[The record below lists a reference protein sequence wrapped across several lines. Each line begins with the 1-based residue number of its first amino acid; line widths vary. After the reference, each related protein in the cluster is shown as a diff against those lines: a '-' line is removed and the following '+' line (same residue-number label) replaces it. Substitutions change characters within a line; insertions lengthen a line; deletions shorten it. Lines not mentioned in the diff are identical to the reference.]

1 MVSNNNKIKK
11 FRFIIFLYN
20 IYMPEKR
27 EHREKKHR
35 HRSPSTSSS
44 HESSSSST
52 TEQVIVNIK
61 KRHSKRTSS
70 ESKSSKSKYS
80 SSSSCSPKKCQ
91 NKKKECESSVVE
103 YYSNDKKDR
112 RRSSKKSST
121 SSCSSSSDNCS
132 FEEIYKYYKY
142 RLLKDHELM
151 PAGSTAYLNSY
162 DNDASNTPRSTP
174 VEITNIDTSKNIDH
188 LYPGSPF
195 YVREAG
201 IYILFYMAST
211 DNPSQYCIFV
221 NGVEQP
227 LTRTGQN
234 SGSGQ
239 LILRTMLKLKENDAV
254 LVRNSDS
261 SAVVVYT
268 QQNIGG
274 SQIGN
279 NDTVLLTKIAP
290 YCLPKIDKEW
300 NEECLSKRNKY
311 LFRKL
316 VEKMLL
322 DKDLM
327 LKGFN
332 IRGSFF
338 TKTAQTVLPEQDL
351 VFDNFINVNGL
362 QWNPTG
368 SNPEQVK
375 VLEDGVYKI
384 FANAHVGVS
393 AQFAITVNGVAV
405 IPGIQGINKGA
416 TPLTSRTLLQL
427 KKGDVLTVRNH
438 TTSPFFNITT
448 HAGGLQETISL
459 IFTIFKIA
467 PLASVVEE
475 CKLNNHHKKCYEKFK
490 SYLLSRCDLQVAGPR
505 SYFSVTGDVHQ
516 TIVLNDAFDWP
527 NNALIEGMHHHQG
540 TKMFKVEHDGIYD
553 LFVDT
558 LAYESQQ
565 LTLFINGLPDLSTTF
580 GRDSGGG
587 RLLMRQLVKLN
598 KGDVLTVNNYESNT
612 LALNTSINAGG
623 LLVGHNALFMGFILC
638 PIDVLPPKKCSKK
651 QSKKQSRKGK

>member
-1 MVSNNNKIKK
+1 
-11 FRFIIFLYN
+11 
-20 IYMPEKR
+20 MPEKR

-35 HRSPSTSSS
+35 HRSPSPSSS
-44 HESSSSST
+44 SSSCSSSSST

-61 KRHSKRTSS
+61 KHHHKKSESS
-70 ESKSSKSKYS
+70 ESYKSR
-80 SSSSCSPKKCQ
+80 SCSPKKCQ
-91 NKKKECESSVVE
+91 NKKKESESSVVE

-151 PAGSTAYLNSY
+151 PAGSTAYLNAY
-162 DNDASNTPRSTP
+162 DNDASNTPRQAP
-174 VEITNIDTSKNIDH
+174 VEIVNVDLSKNIDH

-201 IYILFYMAST
+201 VYILFYMAST
-211 DNPSQYCIFV
+211 DNPSQYCVFV
-221 NGVEQP
+221 NGVQEP

-239 LILRTMLKLKENDAV
+239 MILRTMLRLKENDAV
-254 LVRNSDS
+254 LVRNSES
-261 SAVVVYT
+261 TAVVIYT

-279 NDTVLLTKIAP
+279 NDTILLSKIAP
-290 YCLPKIDKEW
+290 YCLPKIDKDW

-311 LFRKL
+311 LFKKL

-332 IRGSFF
+332 IRGSFS
-338 TKTAQTVLPEQDL
+338 TKTEQTVLPEQDL
-351 VFDNFINVNGL
+351 VFDTMTNVNGL
-362 QWNPTG
+362 LWNPTG
-368 SNPEQVK
+368 TNPEQVK
-375 VLEDGVYKI
+375 ILEDGVYKV

-405 IPGIQGINKGA
+405 IPGIQGVNKGA

-438 TTSPFFNITT
+438 TTSPYFNITT
-448 HAGGLQETISL
+448 HAGGLQETVSL
-459 IFTIFKIA
+459 ILTVFKIA
-467 PLASVVEE
+467 PLPSEVMEE
-475 CKLNNHHKKCYEKFK
+475 CRLNSHHKKCFEKFK

-505 SYFSVTGDVHQ
+505 AYFSVTGDVHQ
-516 TIVLNDAFDWP
+516 TISLNEAFDWP
-527 NNALIEGMHHHQG
+527 NNQLMEGVWHAQG
-540 TKMFKVEHDGIYD
+540 TKTFKIEHDGIYD

-558 LAYESQQ
+558 LTYESQQ
-565 LTLFINGLPDLSTTF
+565 LTLFINGSPDSSTTF

-587 RLLMRQLVKLN
+587 RLLMRQFVKLN
-598 KGDVLTVNNYESNT
+598 KGDVLTVNNYESNA
-612 LALNTSINAGG
+612 LALNTSMNAGG
-623 LLVGHNALFMGFILC
+623 QLPGHNALFMAFILC
-638 PIDVLPPKKCSKK
+638 PIDVCPPKKHSPKKGSKK
-651 QSKKQSRKGK
+651 HSRKAK